1 MKITTKDCDFSL
13 RDCIFKLLRQLTLNK
28 IQKRLL
34 IILGGIILIL
44 LVLQFFIQQYST
56 KILEDLVAKE
66 SKGKVK
72 VQIGRVRLR
81 LFPNETLDL
90 HNTIFIFNDLE
101 NKTKAYSVEFKHLS
115 LQLRSIRSFI
125 MDKKL
130 LVDYLLA
137 DQPVINI
144 HNNGKQKSRSGNHS
158 LNIKLGNVYFA
169 LKKMVNAIQVKKF
182 GLKKG
187 SITLHDLEP
196 YKKSITLGNI
206 NIILDELK
214 MAEKKNEEELGI
226 SFNKLNISSTNQNI
240 EFPEGDYR
248 IQYSALEFDTE
259 LNVVKLDDF
268 KINSQS
274 NDSSKNDLTVAFK
287 KLRLRNIDFKELY
300 ANNKFKADSV
310 ICTDPTIKLELD
322 LTKKKNTPLDGLALE
337 KKIAGLIGNVNMK
350 YLGLINSNITIE
362 AKGSKS
368 TNNYNSKG
376 NNFIAYNVAIDSTKE
391 IPIEVG
397 KLQFAIKNY
406 NETLKNGKYK
416 IQFDSVVYDNMAL
429 TLLNFKL
436 SPTKNNRE
444 ADKKY
449 FTIPQFKL
457 EGLGIYEL
465 ILEKYLKAKEL
476 TLTNATFINNYHPKN
491 NEKLKARS
499 IKSILSDF
507 SEQIDLETIRIINGK
522 LQNKSTNNK
531 SEIIATGIQSEISV
545 NEIFDLSTYESM
557 ASSIEKMNFDSA
569 VFKSEKQTILL
580 KKGQFNGE
588 SKAILAEEINIKA
601 NNNDIGAKNIRIH
614 NYQFND
620 DFTKISIDSIF
631 YQSAKIQ
638 IAEKTNQKTN
648 EDDESFL
655 LQINHLDAGNTEFEF
670 LSNKQLSAKTSLKKI
685 NLSQFELN
693 DENEIKLNDL
703 AIEGDWLNVSS
714 PETSISSASFTIIN
728 NQPSYIN
735 RVAIA
740 RKSIAD
746 TLKASFP
753 KIDFTPAIA
762 YSLTNG
768 YPIIDNLLLHDAK
781 IYARQHATAEK
792 QKSSKKMQFDLGSI
806 SMSHANIDLKQQD
819 DKKSFSFQ
827 SEKIDLK
834 TSKLNNNEAGL
845 SIGKTDI
852 MSGALDFTVND
863 SIKLQIDDGS
873 FGLHMNYLN
882 KKSGNDPSSFKT
894 DIQKV
899 EAQKVNLISTGK
911 NGKLFSLT
919 HFNIGGENIKLDS
932 SSPAH
937 VLRHLKA
944 NPSLFVNNID
954 LKEANANATI
964 NAFGIGYRNGGRIV
978 TIDSFQYT
986 PNIDRETFM
995 RNNIYQKDHMQFS
1008 TGKITIRNFD
1018 IERIATDSNL
1028 QLNYVIL
1035 EKPILQVYK
1044 DKRLPLEPG
1053 KTKAM
1058 PVALLKKIK
1067 QRLHIDS
1074 VRLVD
1079 GNVFYEEF
1087 NDKTEMIAKINLSE
1101 FQTLITNIDNYNTAP
1116 TDSLYIISTSRLLDT
1131 AQVSIRFHESYADSI
1146 GSFLYRVRIGQ
1157 FGLPA
1162 LNSVILPTAN
1172 MKINKGWLDELELKV
1187 MGNDYLAHGKM
1198 KMYYN
1203 DFRIQFLSNRE
1214 LEKRTVFTKTLSW
1227 IANSLLRKNNVK
1239 KTGTVFTERTRE
1251 KSFVNYWVK
1260 ILLSG
1265 AMTNTRIRKNS
1276 KQEKRYQKAL
1286 KRIQVPELPEVDL

>member
-1 MKITTKDCDFSL
+1 MPNILSAALNTKTK
-13 RDCIFKLLRQLTLNK
+13 KL
-28 IQKRLL
+28 
-34 IILGGIILIL
+34 ILGIALSITVVFAGIHI
-44 LVLQFFIQQYST
+44 FIQQYST

-72 VQIGRVRLR
+72 VKIGRVRLR

-90 HNTIFIFNDLE
+90 HNTVFIFNDLE
-101 NKTKAYSVEFKHLS
+101 NKKKAYSVEFKHLS

-137 DQPVINI
+137 DQPIINI
-144 HNNGKQKSRSGNHS
+144 HNNGKQKSKSGNHS
-158 LNIKLGNVYFA
+158 LNIKLGNVYLA

-214 MAEKKNEEELGI
+214 LAEKKQEEDLGI

-248 IQYSALEFDTE
+248 IQYGALEFDTE
-259 LNVVKLDDF
+259 MNVVKLDDF

-274 NDSSKNDLTVAFK
+274 KDSSKNDLSIAFK
-287 KLRLRNIDFKELY
+287 KLRLRNIDFNELY
-300 ANNKFKADSV
+300 TNNRFKADSV
-310 ICTDPTIKLELD
+310 ICSDPTIKLELD
-322 LTKKKNTPLDGLALE
+322 LSKKKNAPLDGLALE

-350 YLGLINSNITIE
+350 YLGLINSNITVE
-362 AKGSKS
+362 AKGNKS

-391 IPIEVG
+391 IPIEIG

-406 NETLKNGKYK
+406 EETLSNGKYK

-436 SPTKNNRE
+436 SPTKNNKE

-449 FTIPQFKL
+449 FTIPEFKL
-457 EGLGIYEL
+457 QGLGLYEL

-476 TLTNATFINNYHPKN
+476 TLTNASFINNYHPKK

-522 LQNKSTNNK
+522 LHNKSTNNK

-569 VFKSEKQTILL
+569 VFKSEKQTILF
-580 KKGQFNGE
+580 KKGQFNGDA
-588 SKAILAEEINIKA
+588 KAILAEEISIKTNS
-601 NNNDIGAKNIRIH
+601 NNIGAKNIRIH

-631 YQSAKIQ
+631 YASAKIQ
-638 IAEKTNQKTN
+638 IVEKVKKETSN
-648 EDDESFL
+648 DDESFL
-655 LQINHLDAGNTEFEF
+655 LQINHLDANNTEFAF
-670 LSNKQLSAKTSLKKI
+670 SSNKALSAKTSLKKI
-685 NLSQFELN
+685 KLAQFELN
-693 DENEIKLNDL
+693 AENEIKLNDL
-703 AIEGDWLNVSS
+703 NLEGEWSTISS
-714 PETSISSASFTIIN
+714 PEMSISSSNFNIGNNRPSFIYNVTIA
-728 NQPSYIN
+728 Q
-735 RVAIA
+735 
-740 RKSIAD
+740 KSVLD

-753 KIDFTPAIA
+753 SIEFTPAIA
-762 YSLTNG
+762 KSLTNG
-768 YPIIDNLLLHDAK
+768 YPVIDNILLHDAK
-781 IYARQHATAEK
+781 VYARQQANADN
-792 QKSSKKMQFDLGSI
+792 QKSSKKMQLDLGSI
-806 SMSHANIDLKQQD
+806 SLKQANLDIKHQA

-827 SEKIDLK
+827 SEKIDIN
-834 TSKLNNNEAGL
+834 TSKLYINENGL
-845 SIGKTDI
+845 SIGRTDI
-852 MSGALDFTVND
+852 KSAALDLTAND
-863 SIKLQIDDGS
+863 SIKLQIDDGT
-873 FGLHMNYLN
+873 FGLQMNYLN
-882 KKSGNDPSSFKT
+882 KKSGNNPSGFNT

-899 EAQKVNLISTGK
+899 EARKVNLISTGK

-954 LKEANANATI
+954 LKESNTSATI

-978 TIDSFQYT
+978 TIDSFQYAPT
-986 PNIDRETFM
+986 IDRETFM
-995 RNNIYQKDHMQFS
+995 KNNIYQKDHMQFS

-1028 QLNYVIL
+1028 QLNYVVL
-1035 EKPILQVYK
+1035 EKPVLQVYK

-1053 KTKAM
+1053 KVKAM

-1079 GNVFYEEF
+1079 GTILYEEF

-1101 FQTLITNIDNYNTAP
+1101 LQTLISNVDNYNT
-1116 TDSLYIISTSRLLDT
+1116 TQSDSLYIISTSRLMDT
-1131 AQVSIRFHESYADSI
+1131 AQISIRFHESYADSI

-1162 LNSVILPTAN
+1162 LNSVLLPTAN
-1172 MKINKGWLDELELKV
+1172 MKINHGWLDTLELRV

-1198 KMYYN
+1198 KMYYK
-1203 DFRIQFLSNRE
+1203 DFKIQFLSNKE
-1214 LEKRTVFTKTLSW
+1214 LEKRTIFTKALSW
-1227 IANSLLRKNNVK
+1227 LANTFLRTNNVE

-1260 ILLSG
+1260 IVLSG

>member
-1 MKITTKDCDFSL
+1 VKITTKDCDFSHC
-13 RDCIFKLLRQLTLNK
+13 DCIFKLLKRIILNK
-28 IQKRLL
+28 AQKRGL
-34 IILGGIILIL
+34 IILGGICLVL
-44 LVLQFFIQQYST
+44 LGLQFFIQQYST

-72 VQIGRVRLR
+72 VEIGRVRLR

-90 HNTIFIFNDLE
+90 HNTAFIFIDP
-101 NKTKAYSVEFKHLS
+101 KTKTKTYSVEFKHLS

-137 DQPVINI
+137 DQPIINI
-144 HNNGKQKSRSGNHS
+144 HNNGKQKSRSGNHN
-158 LNIKLGNVYFA
+158 LNIKIGNIYLA
-169 LKKMVNAIQVKKF
+169 LKKMANAIQVKKF
-182 GLKKG
+182 GLRKG
-187 SITLHDLEP
+187 SIILHDLEP

-214 MAEKKNEEELGI
+214 MTDKKKEEDLGI
-226 SFNKLNISSTNQNI
+226 SFDKLNISSTDQNI

-248 IQYSALEFDTE
+248 IQYGALEFDTE
-259 LNVVKLDDF
+259 MNVVKLDDF

-274 NDSSKNDLTVAFK
+274 NDSSKNDLSIAFK
-287 KLRLRNIDFKELY
+287 KLRLRNIDFNELY
-300 ANNKFKADSV
+300 TNNRFKADSV

-362 AKGSKS
+362 AKGNKS
-368 TNNYNSKG
+368 NNNYNSNG
-376 NNFIAYNVAIDSTKE
+376 NNFIAYNVIIDSTQA
-391 IPIEVG
+391 IPIQVG

-406 NETLKNGKYK
+406 EETLSNGKYK
-416 IQFDSVVYDNMAL
+416 IQFDSVIYDNMAL

-436 SPTKNNRE
+436 NPTKNNKE

-476 TLTNATFINNYHPKN
+476 TLTNATFINNYHPKK
-491 NEKLKARS
+491 NEQLKARS

-531 SEIIATGIQSEISV
+531 NEIIATGIHSEISV

-557 ASSIEKMNFDSA
+557 ATSIEKMNFDSA
-569 VFKSEKQTILL
+569 LFKSDKQIILL
-580 KKGQFNGE
+580 KKGQFNGDAK
-588 SKAILAEEINIKA
+588 SILAEEINI
-601 NNNDIGAKNIRIH
+601 NTNDNVIGAKNIRIH

-620 DFTKISIDSIF
+620 DFSKIIIDSIF
-631 YQSAKIQ
+631 YEAAKIQ
-638 IAEKTNQKTN
+638 IAQKIKKENQET
-648 EDDESFL
+648 DDSFF
-655 LQINHLDAGNTEFEF
+655 LQIKHLAANNTEFAF
-670 LSNKQLSAKTSLKKI
+670 TSNKQLSAKTSLKKVR
-685 NLSQFELN
+685 LSQFELN
-693 DENEIKLNDL
+693 DDNDIKLDDL
-703 AIEGDWLNVSS
+703 DLEGEWAAISS
-714 PETSISSASFTIIN
+714 PEMNVSTSNF
-728 NQPSYIN
+728 
-735 RVAIA
+735 
-740 RKSIAD
+740 SIANNRPSFINAVAVAQKSKLD
-746 TLKASFP
+746 TIDAKFP
-753 KIDFTPAIA
+753 TITFTPAIA
-762 YSLTNG
+762 NSLSNG
-768 YPIIDNLLLHDAK
+768 YPILNNIILDNAR
-781 IYARQHATAEK
+781 IYARQTSNGDN
-792 QKSSKKMQFDLGSI
+792 QKSSKKMLLDLGSI
-806 SMSHANIDLKQQD
+806 RLKGALLDLKKHD
-819 DKKSFSFQ
+819 DKKSFSFK
-827 SEKIDLK
+827 SDNIDIE
-834 TSKLNNNEAGL
+834 TSKLNINEEGL
-845 SIGKTDI
+845 AIGKTDI
-852 MSGALDFTVND
+852 KSAGMNLTLND

-882 KKSGNDPSSFKT
+882 KKTNKDPSSFNT
-894 DIQKV
+894 SISKV
-899 EAQKVNLISTGK
+899 DAQKINLISTGK

-919 HFNIGGENIKLDS
+919 HFNIGGENIILDS
-932 SSPAH
+932 ASPAH

-954 LKEANANATI
+954 FKESNPNATI
-964 NAFGIGYRNGGRIV
+964 NAFGIGYQNGGRIV
-978 TIDSFQYT
+978 SIDSFQYIPT
-986 PNIDRETFM
+986 IDRETFM
-995 RNNIYQKDHMQFS
+995 KNNVYQKDHMQFS

-1028 QLNYVIL
+1028 QLNYVVVD
-1035 EKPILQVYK
+1035 KPIFQVYK

-1058 PVALLKKIK
+1058 PVALLKKIN

-1074 VRLVD
+1074 VRLVN
-1079 GNVFYEEF
+1079 GNIFYEEF

-1101 FQTLITNIDNYNTAP
+1101 LQTLIRNIDNYNT
-1116 TDSLYIISTSRLLDT
+1116 TQSDSLYIVSTSRLLDT
-1131 AQVSIRFHESYADSI
+1131 VQLSIRFHESYADSI

-1157 FGLPA
+1157 FGLPT

-1172 MKINKGWLDELELKV
+1172 MKINSGWLDTLELRV

-1198 KMYYN
+1198 RMYYK
-1203 DFRIQFLSNRE
+1203 DFKVQFLSNKE
-1214 LEKRTVFTKTLSW
+1214 LEKRTIFTKALSW
-1227 IANSLLRKNNVK
+1227 LANSFLRTNNVE

-1260 ILLSG
+1260 IVLSG

-1286 KRIQVPELPEVDL
+1286 KRIQVPELPSVDL

>member
-1 MKITTKDCDFSL
+1 VKITTNDCDFSL
-13 RDCIFKLLRQLTLNK
+13 RDCIFKLLKQLPLNK
-28 IQKRLL
+28 VQKRLL

-44 LVLQFFIQQYST
+44 LGLQFFVQQYST

-90 HNTIFIFNDLE
+90 HNTVFIFKDPKSNS
-101 NKTKAYSVEFKHLS
+101 KGYSVEFKHLS

-137 DQPVINI
+137 DQPIINI
-144 HNNGKQKSRSGNHS
+144 HNNGKQKSTSGNHS

-169 LKKMVNAIQVKKF
+169 LKKMVTAIQVKKF
-182 GLKKG
+182 GLRKG

-214 MAEKKNEEELGI
+214 MADQKKEEDLGI

-248 IQYSALEFDTE
+248 IQYGALEFDTE

-274 NDSSKNDLTVAFK
+274 NDSTKNDLAIAFK
-287 KLRLRNIDFKELY
+287 KLRLRNIDFYELY
-300 ANNKFKADSV
+300 TNNRFKADSV

-322 LTKKKNTPLDGLALE
+322 LSKKKNTPFDGLALE
-337 KKIAGLIGNVNMK
+337 KKIAGLIGNINMK
-350 YLGLINSNITIE
+350 YLGLFNSNITVE
-362 AKGSKS
+362 AKGNKS

-376 NNFIAYNVAIDSTKE
+376 NNFIAYNVAIDSTKD
-391 IPIEVG
+391 IPIEIG

-406 NETLKNGKYK
+406 EETLRNGKYK
-416 IQFDSVVYDNMAL
+416 IQFDSVIYDNMAL

-436 SPTKNNRE
+436 SPTKNNKD

-449 FTIPQFKL
+449 FTIPEFKL

-476 TLTNATFINNYHPKN
+476 SLTNATFINNYHTKKN
-491 NEKLKARS
+491 VLQKARS

-557 ASSIEKMNFDSA
+557 ATSIEKMNFDSA
-569 VFKSEKQTILL
+569 FIKSEKQTILL

-588 SKAILAEEINIKA
+588 AKAILAQEISIKT
-601 NNNDIGAKNIRIH
+601 NNNNIGAKNIRIH

-620 DFTKISIDSIF
+620 DFSNIIIDSIF
-631 YQSAKIQ
+631 YEGAKIQ
-638 IAEKTNQKTN
+638 IIEKIKKEGAE
-648 EDDESFL
+648 EDETFFL
-655 LQINHLDAGNTEFEF
+655 RINHLDANNTEFDF
-670 LSNKQLSAKTSLKKI
+670 LSNNKLSAKTILKKI
-685 NLSQFELN
+685 QLTQFELN
-693 DENEIKLNDL
+693 AENKIKLNDL
-703 AIEGDWLNVSS
+703 NLEGEWLALFS
-714 PETSISSASFTIIN
+714 PDMSISSSNFSIVN
-728 NQPSYIN
+728 KQPSFIN
-735 RVAIA
+735 RVAIS
-740 RKSIAD
+740 RKSISD
-746 TLKASFP
+746 TIVASFP
-753 KIDFTPAIA
+753 RIVFTPAIA
-762 YSLTNG
+762 NSLING
-768 YPIIDNLLLHDAK
+768 YPVLDNIFLDNAS
-781 IYARQHATAEK
+781 IYARQYINTDK
-792 QKSSKKMQFDLGSI
+792 QKSSKKMQLDLGSI
-806 SMSHANIDLKQQD
+806 SLKQANLDLKQQD

-827 SEKIDLK
+827 SDKLDIQ
-834 TSKLNNNEAGL
+834 TSKLNLNEDGIA
-845 SIGKTDI
+845 IGKTDI
-852 MSGALDFTVND
+852 NSTAIDFTLND
-863 SIKLQIDDGS
+863 SIKLQIDDGA
-873 FGLHMNYLN
+873 FGLQMNYLN
-882 KKSGNDPSSFKT
+882 KKSNKDPASFNTSIK
-894 DIQKV
+894 KV
-899 EAQKVNLISTGK
+899 DAQKINLISTGK

-919 HFNIGGENIKLDS
+919 HFNVGGENIILDS
-932 SSPAH
+932 ASPAH
-937 VLRHLKA
+937 VLRHLKS
-944 NPSLFVNNID
+944 NPTLFVNNID
-954 LKEANANATI
+954 FKGSNPKATI

-978 TIDSFQYT
+978 TIDSFQYL
-986 PNIDRETFM
+986 PAIDRETFM
-995 RNNIYQKDHMQFS
+995 KNNVYQIDHMKFS

-1028 QLNYVIL
+1028 QLNYIVV
-1035 EKPILQVYK
+1035 EKPVLQVYK

-1053 KTKAM
+1053 KTKGM
-1058 PVALLKKIK
+1058 PVAMLKKMS

-1074 VRLVD
+1074 VRLVN
-1079 GNVFYEEF
+1079 GNIFYEEF

-1101 FQTLITNIDNYNTAP
+1101 LQTLIRNIDNYNTTQ
-1116 TDSLYIISTSRLLDT
+1116 TDSLYILSTSRLLDT
-1131 AQVSIRFHESYADSI
+1131 AHVSIRFHESYADSI

-1162 LNSVILPTAN
+1162 LNSVILPTTN
-1172 MKINKGWLDELELKV
+1172 MKINKGWLDTLELRV

-1198 KMYYN
+1198 RMYYK
-1203 DFRIQFLSNRE
+1203 DFKIQFLSNKE
-1214 LEKRTVFTKTLSW
+1214 LEKRTVFTRMLSW
-1227 IANSLLRKNNVK
+1227 MANTFLRTNNVE
-1239 KTGTVFTERTRE
+1239 KTGTVFAERTRE

-1260 ILLSG
+1260 IVLSG

>member
-1 MKITTKDCDFSL
+1 MNTI
-13 RDCIFKLLRQLTLNK
+13 LNNK
-28 IQKRLL
+28 KGKRL
-34 IILGGIILIL
+34 ILGIL
-44 LVLQFFIQQYST
+44 LFIAVVFGSIQVFIQQYST

-66 SKGKVK
+66 SKGKVN
-72 VQIGRVRLR
+72 VEIGRVRLR

-90 HNTIFIFNDLE
+90 HNTVFTFNDLE

-137 DQPVINI
+137 DQPIINI
-144 HNNGKQKSRSGNHS
+144 HNNGKQKSKSGNHS

-182 GLKKG
+182 GLRKG

-214 MAEKKNEEELGI
+214 MSEKKKEEDLGI
-226 SFNKLNISSTNQNI
+226 SFNKLNISSTNQDI
-240 EFPEGDYR
+240 EFPQGDYR
-248 IQYSALEFDTE
+248 IQYGALEFDTE
-259 LNVVKLDDF
+259 VNLVKIDDF

-274 NDSSKNDLTVAFK
+274 NDSSKNDLAITFK
-287 KLRLRNIDFKELY
+287 KLRLRNIDFNELY
-300 ANNKFKADSV
+300 NNNRFKADSV
-310 ICTDPTIKLELD
+310 ICSDPTIKLELD

-337 KKIAGLIGNVNMK
+337 KKIAGLIGNVKMK

-362 AKGSKS
+362 AKGNKS
-368 TNNYNSKG
+368 NNNYNTKG
-376 NNFIAYNVAIDSTKE
+376 NNFIAYNVSIDSTQA
-391 IPIEVG
+391 IPIEIE

-406 NETLKNGKYK
+406 EETLRNGKYK

-457 EGLGIYEL
+457 EGLGLYEL

-476 TLTNATFINNYHPKN
+476 TLTNATFINNYHPKK
-491 NEKLKARS
+491 NEQLKARS

-507 SEQIDLETIRIINGK
+507 SEQIDLEKIHIINGK

-545 NEIFDLSTYESM
+545 NEIFDLSTYETM
-557 ASSIEKMNFDSA
+557 ATSIEKMNFDSA
-569 VFKSEKQTILL
+569 LFKSDRQSILL
-580 KKGQFNGE
+580 KNGQFNGDAK
-588 SKAILAEEINIKA
+588 SILAKEININT
-601 NNNDIGAKNIRIH
+601 NNNTIRANNIRIQ

-620 DFTKISIDSIF
+620 DFSNIIIDSIF
-631 YQSAKIQ
+631 YENASIQ
-638 IAEKTNQKTN
+638 IAEKVKKATAQV
-648 EDDESFL
+648 DESFFL
-655 LQINHLDAGNTEFEF
+655 RINHLAANNTDFSF
-670 LSNKQLSAKTSLKKI
+670 LSTDQFSAKTLLKKI
-685 NLSQFELN
+685 KLAQFVLN
-693 DENEIKLNDL
+693 NENEIKLNDL
-703 AIEGDWLNVSS
+703 NLEGEWISLSS
-714 PETSISSASFTIIN
+714 PEMIVSSSNFSINNNQASF
-728 NQPSYIN
+728 IN
-735 RVAIA
+735 RVSVSK
-740 RKSIAD
+740 KSISD
-746 TLKASFP
+746 TLIASFP
-753 KIDFTPAIA
+753 RIAFTPAIA
-762 YSLTNG
+762 NSLANG
-768 YPIIDNLLLHDAK
+768 YPVLNNIFLNNAS
-781 IYARQHATAEK
+781 IYARQNAKADK
-792 QKSSKKMQFDLGSI
+792 QISSKKMQLDLGSI
-806 SMSHANIDLKQQD
+806 SLNNANLDLKQEQ
-819 DKKSFSFQ
+819 KNKSYSFQ
-827 SEKIDLK
+827 SDKIDIQ
-834 TSKLNNNEAGL
+834 TSKFIINEDGIA
-845 SIGKTDI
+845 IGRTDI
-852 MSGALDFTVND
+852 KSASLDLIVND
-863 SIKLQIDDGS
+863 SIKLQIDNGA
-873 FGLHMNYLN
+873 FGLQMNYLN
-882 KKSGNDPSSFKT
+882 KKISKDPSSFNIN
-894 DIQKV
+894 IQKV
-899 EAQKVNLISTGK
+899 EGEKVNLISTGK

-919 HFNIGGENIKLDS
+919 HFNLGGENIILDS
-932 SSPAH
+932 ASPAH

-954 LKEANANATI
+954 LKQSNNNATI

-978 TIDSFQYT
+978 TVDSFQYLPT
-986 PNIDRETFM
+986 IDRETFM
-995 RNNIYQKDHMQFS
+995 KNNIYQKDHMQFS
-1008 TGKITIRNFD
+1008 SGKITIRNFD

-1028 QLNYVIL
+1028 QLNYIVVENPVL
-1035 EKPILQVYK
+1035 NVYK

-1053 KTKAM
+1053 KRKAM
-1058 PVALLKKIK
+1058 PVALLKKIN

-1079 GNVFYEEF
+1079 GTIFYEEF
-1087 NDKTEMIAKINLSE
+1087 NDKTEMIAKVNLSDL
-1101 FQTLITNIDNYNTAP
+1101 QTLIRNIDNYNTSQS
-1116 TDSLYIISTSRLLDT
+1116 DSLYIVSTSRLLDT
-1131 AQVSIRFHESYADSI
+1131 AQLAIRFHESYADSI

-1172 MKINKGWLDELELKV
+1172 MKINRGWLDTLELRV

-1198 KMYYN
+1198 RMYYK
-1203 DFRIQFLSNRE
+1203 DFKIQFLSNKE
-1214 LEKRTVFTKTLSW
+1214 LEKRTIFTKALSW
-1227 IANSLLRKNNVK
+1227 LANTFLRTNNVE

-1260 ILLSG
+1260 IVLSG

-1286 KRIQVPELPEVDL
+1286 KRIQVPELPTVDL

>member
-1 MKITTKDCDFSL
+1 ML
-13 RDCIFKLLRQLTLNK
+13 V
-28 IQKRLL
+28 
-34 IILGGIILIL
+34 LGGIILIL
-44 LVLQFFIQQYST
+44 LGIQFFIQQYSA
-56 KILEDLVAKE
+56 KILEDLVAKQ

-72 VQIGRVRLR
+72 VEIGRVRLR

-101 NKTKAYSVEFKHLS
+101 SKSKNYSVEFKHLS

-125 MDKKL
+125 MDKKV

-137 DQPVINI
+137 DQPIINV
-144 HNNGKQKSRSGNHS
+144 HNNGKQKSTSGNHS
-158 LNIKLGNVYFA
+158 LNIKLGNVYLA
-169 LKKMVNAIQVKKF
+169 LKKVVNAIQVKKF
-182 GLKKG
+182 GLRKG

-214 MAEKKNEEELGI
+214 MAEKKKDEELGI
-226 SFNKLNISSTNQNI
+226 SFNKLNISSTKQNI

-248 IQYSALEFDTE
+248 IQYGALEFDTE
-259 LNVVKLDDF
+259 INVVKIDDF

-274 NDSSKNDLTVAFK
+274 TDSSKNDLDIAFK
-287 KLRLRNIDFKELY
+287 KLRLRNIDFNELY
-300 ANNKFKADSV
+300 TNNRFKADSV

-322 LTKKKNTPLDGLALE
+322 LTKKKNTPIDGLALE
-337 KKIAGLIGNVNMK
+337 KKIAGLIGNVKMK
-350 YLGLINSNITIE
+350 YLGLINSNITVE
-362 AKGSKS
+362 AKGNKS
-368 TNNYNSKG
+368 NNNYNTKG
-376 NNFIAYNVAIDSTKE
+376 NNFIAYNVSIDSTQA
-391 IPIEVG
+391 IPIEIG

-406 NETLKNGKYK
+406 EETLRNGKYK

-436 SPTKNNRE
+436 SPTKNNKE

-457 EGLGIYEL
+457 EGLGLYEL

-476 TLTNATFINNYHPKN
+476 TLTNATFINNYHPKK
-491 NEKLKARS
+491 NEPQKARS

-531 SEIIATGIQSEISV
+531 SEIIAVGIQSEISV

-557 ASSIEKMNFDSA
+557 ATSIEKMNFDSA
-569 VFKSEKQTILL
+569 LIKSEKQTILL
-580 KKGQFNGE
+580 KKGQFNGDAK
-588 SKAILAEEINIKA
+588 SILAEEINIKT
-601 NNNDIGAKNIRIH
+601 NNNKIGAKNIRIH

-620 DFTKISIDSIF
+620 DFSKIIIDSIF
-631 YQSAKIQ
+631 YASAKIQ
-638 IAEKTNQKTN
+638 IIEKLKKEIN
-648 EDDESFL
+648 EEDEAFYL
-655 LQINHLDAGNTEFEF
+655 RINHLDANNTDFSF
-670 LSNKQLSAKTSLKKI
+670 SSKNQLSTNTVLKKI
-685 NLSQFELN
+685 KLSQFELN
-693 DENEIKLNDL
+693 DENEIKLNDIN
-703 AIEGDWLNVSS
+703 IEGDWLTLSSAGMNVSS
-714 PETSISSASFTIIN
+714 SNFIIAN
-728 NQPSYIN
+728 NQPSFIN
-735 RVAIA
+735 RVAVS
-740 RKSIAD
+740 RKSISD
-746 TLKASFP
+746 TLEASFP
-753 KIDFTPAIA
+753 KIAFTPAIA
-762 YSLTNG
+762 NSLANG
-768 YPIIDNLLLHDAK
+768 YPVLDNILLDNAS
-781 IYARQHATAEK
+781 IFARQYANPDK
-792 QKSSKKMQFDLGSI
+792 QQSSKKMQVDLGNI
-806 SMSHANIDLKQQD
+806 SLNHANLDLKQQD
-819 DKKSFSFQ
+819 NKKSFAFQ
-827 SEKIDLK
+827 SKNIDIK
-834 TSKLNNNEAGL
+834 TSKLNINEAGL
-845 SIGKTDI
+845 SIGRTDI
-852 MSGALDFTVND
+852 KSGALNLTAND
-863 SIKLQIDDGS
+863 SIKLQINDGS
-873 FGLHMNYLN
+873 FGLQMNYLN
-882 KKSGNDPSSFKT
+882 KKSNKDPGSFNTSIK
-894 DIQKV
+894 KV
-899 EAQKVNLISTGK
+899 DAQKINLISTGK

-919 HFNIGGENIKLDS
+919 HFNVGGENIILDS

-937 VLRHLKA
+937 ILRHLKA
-944 NPSLFVNNID
+944 NPTLFVNNID
-954 LKEANANATI
+954 FKGSNPKATT

-978 TIDSFQYT
+978 TIDSFQYL
-986 PNIDRETFM
+986 PAIDRETFM
-995 RNNIYQKDHMQFS
+995 KNNVYQIDHMQFS

-1028 QLNYVIL
+1028 QLNYIVV
-1035 EKPILQVYK
+1035 EKPVLRVYK

-1053 KTKAM
+1053 KTKGM
-1058 PVALLKKIK
+1058 PVALLKKIS

-1079 GNVFYEEF
+1079 GDIFYEEF

-1101 FQTLITNIDNYNTAP
+1101 LQTLIRNIDNYKTTQ
-1116 TDSLYIISTSRLLDT
+1116 TDSLYILGTLRLLDT
-1131 AQVSIRFHESYADSI
+1131 AHVSIRFHESYDSI

-1172 MKINKGWLDELELKV
+1172 MKINKGWLDTLELRV

-1198 KMYYN
+1198 RMYYK
-1203 DFRIQFLSNRE
+1203 DFKIQFLSNKE
-1214 LEKRTVFTKTLSW
+1214 LEKRTIFTKALSW
-1227 IANSLLRKNNVK
+1227 MANTFLRTNNVE

-1260 ILLSG
+1260 IVLSG

-1286 KRIQVPELPEVDL
+1286 KRIQVPELPAVDL